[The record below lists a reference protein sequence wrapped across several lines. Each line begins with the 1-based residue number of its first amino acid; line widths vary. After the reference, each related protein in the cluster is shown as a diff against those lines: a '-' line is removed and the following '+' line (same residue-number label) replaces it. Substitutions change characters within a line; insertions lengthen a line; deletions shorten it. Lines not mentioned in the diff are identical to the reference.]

1 MGTLL
6 PPVTLYDVHGLG
18 GRCCQVSTNGAA
30 LLCGC
35 TMGHNPLHVVGLILC
50 PQFVRLGGYKFSKVG
65 VAITSAGHPTLRE
78 NTFYYPLFHFIF
90 DFARAA

>member
-1 MGTLL
+1 
-6 PPVTLYDVHGLG
+6 
-18 GRCCQVSTNGAA
+18 
-30 LLCGC
+30 
-35 TMGHNPLHVVGLILC
+35 MGHNPLHVVGLILC

-90 DFARAA
+90 DFARAAWLWEQISYFIFLFAGFHMTSLKLKLQN